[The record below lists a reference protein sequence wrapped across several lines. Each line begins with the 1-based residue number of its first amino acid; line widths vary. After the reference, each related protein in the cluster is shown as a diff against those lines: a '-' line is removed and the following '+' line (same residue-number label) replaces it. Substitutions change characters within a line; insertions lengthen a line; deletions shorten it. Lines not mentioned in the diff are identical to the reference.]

1 MLYDMIGFLLTK
13 DTAVLFF
20 ARTALEIK
28 SSVGAQPVAMFG
40 MMQHSNLL

>member
-1 MLYDMIGFLLTK
+1 MIGFLLTK

-28 SSVGAQPVAMFG
+28 SSGAQPVAME
-40 MMQHSNLL
+40 